1 MKKIEIIKNIA
12 EKSDIKK
19 QDITYVIESFMTEI
33 KDSLIKGENIYLRG
47 FGTFVVKE
55 RKEKKARLIRKKE
68 TITVPAHKIPT
79 FKVCKSLK
87 NEVSKNNPC

>member
-1 MKKIEIIKNIA
+1 MIKKEIIRSIS
-12 EKSDIKK
+12 EKSKIRNEVV
-19 QDITYVIESFMTEI
+19 TYVIENFMMEI
-33 KDSLIKGENIYLRG
+33 KNSLIKGENVYLRG
-47 FGTFVVKE
+47 FGSFIVKE

>member
-1 MKKIEIIKNIA
+1 MKKIEIIKNIT

-47 FGTFVVKE
+47 FGSFVVKE

-79 FKVCKSLK
+79 FKVCKSFK